1 MSQRINGVW
10 YLPSANKLKDLNLLA
25 MKDTGSLILE
35 NGEIIFK
42 GNKFQQVSIKNI
54 QSISY
59 GKQGRD
65 FVNNW
70 VKIIYSTE
78 EGENKVAYFADGRL
92 LGWSGIFG
100 GTKSIMDKIQ
110 KANSIG

>member
-1 MSQRINGVW
+1 MSQRISGVW

-35 NGEIIFK
+35 KGELIFI
-42 GNKFQQVSIKNI
+42 GNKFKKLSIKHI

-65 FVNNW
+65 FINNW

-78 EGENKVAYFADGRL
+78 EGEKKVAYFADGKL
-92 LGWSGIFG
+92 IGWSGIFG
-100 GTKSIMDKIQ
+100 GTKSIMNKIQ
-110 KANSIG
+110 KANSID